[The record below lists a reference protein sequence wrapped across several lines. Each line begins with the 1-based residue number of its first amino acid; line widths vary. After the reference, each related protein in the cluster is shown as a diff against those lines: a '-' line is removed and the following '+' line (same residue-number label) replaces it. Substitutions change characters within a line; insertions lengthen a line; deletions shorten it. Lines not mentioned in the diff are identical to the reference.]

1 MMGKEEFTVINAEGL
16 ILGRMASIVA
26 KRLLNGERII
36 IVNAENAIISGSRG
50 NIIAEQKRTLQ
61 LGGAPRHGPIHWRR
75 PDRLVRN
82 TVKGMLPKERPRG
95 REALRRL
102 KVYIGIPKELEGLE
116 KETME
121 EAHVS
126 RLKGR
131 FTTVGE
137 VAKTIGW
144 NPGGKHPSGS
154 PD

>member
-1 MMGKEEFTVINAEGL
+1 MMKEEGFTVINADKL

-36 IVNAENAIISGSRG
+36 VVNAENSIVSGSRG
-50 NIIAEQKRTLQ
+50 NIMAEQLKTLQ

-82 TVKGMLPKERPRG
+82 TVRGMLPYEKPNGKEAFKR
-95 REALRRL
+95 LR
-102 KVYIGIPKELEGLE
+102 VYIGVPKELEGRE
-116 KETME
+116 RETLE
-121 EAHVS
+121 EAPSS
-126 RLKGR
+126 RLRGR
-131 FTTVGE
+131 FMTVGE

-144 NPGGKHPSGS
+144 NPAGRHTRS